1 MTARIIIAAALAG
14 LIAGLVVSVVQQ
26 FRITPL
32 IVAAE
37 QYEQAGGHD
46 HAGAPDQANNSAAVD
61 SHADQEAWAP
71 RDGMERTLFTLAANI
86 VAGVG
91 FALVLAAA
99 SLLTG
104 LPLNLANGAVWGLA
118 GFAAFMLAPSA
129 GLPPELPGMPAADLA
144 ARQAWWWATVAAT
157 GIAIVL
163 AVCFVRPWAWIAG
176 LVLVLLPHVFGAPQP
191 LSHDSAVPAA
201 LATSFAANAI
211 VAQAVFWVVLGTA
224 LGHLMARLSHP
235 PQEA

>member
-32 IVAAE
+32 ILAAE
-37 QYEQAGGHD
+37 HYEQAGGHD
-46 HAGAPDQANNSAAVD
+46 YPTPSANAETP
-61 SHADQEAWAP
+61 ADGQAWAP
-71 RDGMERTLFTLAANI
+71 RGGIERTLYTVAANV

>member
-14 LIAGLVVSVVQQ
+14 LVAGLVVSLVQHL
-26 FRITPL
+26 RVTPL

-37 QYEQAGGHD
+37 QYEVAGGHD
-46 HAGAPDQANNSAAVD
+46 HSTSGDHAATHGHSAAEE
-61 SHADQEAWAP
+61 QAWAP
-71 RDGMERTLFTLAANI
+71 RGGLERTLYTFAANI

-104 LPLNLANGAVWGLA
+104 LPLTLANGALWGLA

-144 ARQAWWWATVAAT
+144 ARQVWWWGTVVAT
-157 GIAIVL
+157 GLAIVL
-163 AVCFVRPWAWIAG
+163 AVRIGRPWAWAAA
-176 LVLVLLPHVFGAPQP
+176 LALVLLPHLIGAPQP
-191 LSHDSAVPAA
+191 ETHDAAVPAG
-201 LATSFAANAI
+201 LANSFAANAI
-211 VAQAVFWVVLGTA
+211 VAQAIFWLVLGVA
-224 LGHLMARLSHP
+224 LGFLLSRFAPAAR
-235 PQEA
+235 EA